1 MTSTF
6 KFLAVTPD
14 LRRLEALRSL
24 LGGAGGKGEAIAALP
39 LSDDTRLPDCAALFM
54 DADAAPEGQ
63 ALRRCRELR
72 SHLHAASFAIILFGS
87 GRGGAALVEG
97 LDAGADDF
105 WQYPFKDSVCLAYL
119 RAILRR
125 LSRLRPQ
132 ERSVLSGTLSLDPSS
147 RTATLGGKELV
158 LRSKEF
164 DLLYYLLQHQGTVVR
179 RDALLQAVWDYP
191 EAIPTRTVDFH
202 VSQLR
207 RKLGRA
213 GKNLETVT
221 GMGYRFRADQDQ
233 A

>member
-6 KFLAVTPD
+6 KFLAATPD
-14 LRRLEALRSL
+14 LRRFEALRSL
-24 LGGAGGKGEAIAALP
+24 LGGAGGRGEVVTALP
-39 LSDDTRLPDCAALFM
+39 LSGDARLADCAVLFM
-54 DADAAPEGQ
+54 DADAAPDGQ
-63 ALRRCRELR
+63 VLRRCRELR
-72 SHLHAASFAIILFGS
+72 FNLHASSCAIILFGL

-105 WQYPFKDSVCLAYL
+105 WQYPFKAGVCLAYL

-125 LSRLRPQ
+125 LSRLHPQ
-132 ERSVLSGTLSLDPSS
+132 ERSVRSGALSLDPSS
-147 RTATLGGKELV
+147 RTAALGGNELI

-164 DLLYYLLQHQGTVVR
+164 DLLYYLLQHRGMVVR
-179 RDALLQAVWDYP
+179 RDDLLQAVWGYQ
-191 EAIPTRTVDFH
+191 ESIPTRTVDFH

-221 GMGYRFRADQDQ
+221 GMGYRLRADRDQ
-233 A
+233 S